1 MSNRKEKFANL
12 VRELSAEALARL
24 DNHTSLI
31 TITNVSISPDLKN
44 ATIFISVMP
53 REKEM
58 PALHFIERNLGE
70 IREHIKKNMETKIIP
85 YLKVAIDLGE
95 KNRQRID
102 ELLQEK

>member
-1 MSNRKEKFANL
+1 MSNRTEKFANL

-31 TITNVSISPDLKN
+31 TITSVSISPDLKN
-44 ATIFISVMP
+44 ATLFISVMP

-58 PALHFIERNLGE
+58 AALHFIERNLGE
-70 IREHIKKNMETKIIP
+70 IREHIKKNLETKVIP